1 MSNTSRL
8 RGLYVITDREL
19 FLTLEKNIS
28 ELVRQAIQGGAR
40 IVQYRNKISSTAT
53 RSEEA
58 RELLNLCR
66 KHNVT
71 LLINDD
77 VDLARDID
85 ADGVHIGQSDMPLTE
100 ARNKLGKDKIIG
112 VTCHNRLELAQS
124 AQTAD
129 ADYVA
134 FGRFFPSKTKPSAP
148 PASVNILQQA
158 KELLSIPIVAIG
170 GITTANAQILIN
182 HGADMLAVS
191 HSVFGAS
198 DVIASAK
205 QLSRLFDPVATQS
218 NIV

>member
-1 MSNTSRL
+1 MSSASRL
-8 RGLYVITDREL
+8 QGLYVITDREL
-19 FLTLEKNIS
+19 FLSLEKDIS
-28 ELVRQAIQGGAR
+28 ELVKQAILGGAR

-58 RELLNLCR
+58 RELLTLCR

-77 VDLARDID
+77 VELARDID
-85 ADGVHIGQSDMPLTE
+85 ADGVHIGQSDMPLAE
-100 ARNKLGKDKIIG
+100 ARSKLGKGKIIG

-124 AQTAD
+124 AQTAG

-134 FGRFFPSKTKPSAP
+134 FGRFFPSKTKPLAP

-158 KELLSIPIVAIG
+158 KEQLSIPVVAIG
-170 GITTANAQILIN
+170 GITTSNAQILIN

-198 DVIASAK
+198 DIIASAK
-205 QLSRLFDPVATQS
+205 QLGRLFDLVARQT